1 MSTSIASLLAFAVS
15 TSLALANG
23 GGDEKKGNPYQ
34 GGSSWKPGQG
44 LQLADGEDFSL
55 RMSNQLQVG
64 WEFQANETSNDLNS
78 FDVPR
83 ARIALTGHAVNKD
96 LTYRVMLDGVDDGT
110 SGGGALKDGWA
121 QWAFSKSEGGS
132 LALRLGQGLS
142 GHGLESTGC
151 EGGLFFVE
159 RSTASRQFGQDRTR
173 DTGAWVHGSHSENK
187 LRWVAGAM
195 NDDVASGSGFS
206 TEGSS
211 NGETELTYVG
221 SVSFDPM
228 GDMTNGKGNE
238 AFTQGDLEGAKD
250 VKGTIGAGIQLG
262 NNTSTTPDNPDVE
275 SQQININTAWMLGN
289 GLTAQG
295 EIFLRTDD
303 TTGGTS
309 EDTQGWYAQATY
321 TLPKSGDSAIQWGFG
336 ARVNMIET
344 DSASTFF
351 TTIPGLL
358 ANGTVPVGNPGDVT
372 ELSLVADAFYHGHA
386 AKTQIEYTWQ
396 DVSFDGGNDST
407 NHIIRVQFQLL
418 F

>member
-1 MSTSIASLLAFAVS
+1 MSTSIVSLLAFAVT

-34 GGSSWKPGQG
+34 GGSNWKPGQG
-44 LQLADGEDFSL
+44 LQLADGEEFSMRL
-55 RMSNQLQVG
+55 WNQLQVG
-64 WEFQANETSNDLNS
+64 WEFQANDSTDDVNS
-78 FDVPR
+78 FGIPR

-110 SGGGALKDGWA
+110 TGGGALKDGWA

-132 LALRLGQGLS
+132 LALRVGQGLA

-173 DTGAWVHGSHSENK
+173 DTGAWVHGNHSENK

-195 NDDVASGSGFS
+195 NDDVASGSSFS
-206 TEGSS
+206 TEAGA
-211 NGETELTYVG
+211 NADNELTYVG

-228 GDMTNGKGNE
+228 GDTTNGKGNE

-250 VKGTIGAGIQLG
+250 TKGTIGAGIQFG
-262 NNTSTTPDNPDVE
+262 NNTSTAGAGPDVE

-336 ARVNMIET
+336 ARVNMVDT
-344 DSASTFF
+344 DDTSSFF
-351 TTIPGLL
+351 TTIPGLTTS
-358 ANGTVPVGNPGDVT
+358 AGDVT
-372 ELSLVADAFYHGHA
+372 ELSFVADAFYHGHA

-396 DVSFDGGNDST
+396 DVNPDAGSSDT

>member
-1 MSTSIASLLAFAVS
+1 
-15 TSLALANG
+15 
-23 GGDEKKGNPYQ
+23 
-34 GGSSWKPGQG
+34 
-44 LQLADGEDFSL
+44 
-55 RMSNQLQVG
+55 
-64 WEFQANETSNDLNS
+64 
-78 FDVPR
+78 
-83 ARIALTGHAVNKD
+83 
-96 LTYRVMLDGVDDGT
+96 
-110 SGGGALKDGWA
+110 
-121 QWAFSKSEGGS
+121 
-132 LALRLGQGLS
+132 
-142 GHGLESTGC
+142 
-151 EGGLFFVE
+151 
-159 RSTASRQFGQDRTR
+159 
-173 DTGAWVHGSHSENK
+173 
-187 LRWVAGAM
+187 M
-195 NDDVASGSGFS
+195 NDDVASGTSFS
-206 TEGSS
+206 TEAGA
-211 NGETELTYVG
+211 NADNELTYVG

-228 GDMTNGKGNE
+228 GDTTNGKGNE
-238 AFTQGDLEGAKD
+238 AFTQGDLDGAKD
-250 VKGTIGAGIQLG
+250 VRGTIGAGIQFG
-262 NNTSTTPDNPDVE
+262 NNTGTGPVGNPNPDVE
-275 SQQININTAWMLGN
+275 SEQININTAWLLGN

-344 DSASTFF
+344 DNASTFF

-358 ANGTVPVGNPGDVT
+358 ASPGDVT